1 MPLRYMAQRESP
13 DCLYWGLDT
22 PLKLAI
28 QKQLIKSHFVV
39 KPAPTYLGGELT
51 GNFVNKDLKHA
62 GVQLSSPLH
71 CANLFVNDNFN
82 HIAKDK
88 HQDFTKRMYVLQTLL
103 IAQ

>member
-62 GVQLSSPLH
+62 GVQLELTTALRKS
-71 CANLFVNDNFN
+71 FR
-82 HIAKDK
+82 
-88 HQDFTKRMYVLQTLL
+88 Q
-103 IAQ
+103 

>member
-1 MPLRYMAQRESP
+1 MPLRYMAQKGITRLS
-13 DCLYWGLDT
+13 YWGLDT

-71 CANLFVNDNFN
+71 CANLFSSM
-82 HIAKDK
+82 IILIISLRISIKI
-88 HQDFTKRMYVLQTLL
+88 LQSVCMFCRRY
-103 IAQ
+103 